1 MKDYIKN
8 TPSGEIILFI
18 KVITNSTKNT
28 LSASVVEY
36 LDQEYIKFYT
46 NKKPINGIVNKFL
59 INVLSKKFKVN
70 KSSIKIISGETSSY
84 KKILIKSIDY
94 DKIKIRDLL
103 TDPI

>member
-1 MKDYIKN
+1 MKHYINN
-8 TPSGEIILFI
+8 TPAGEIILFI

-28 LSASVVEY
+28 LSSCIIEY
-36 LDQEYIKFYT
+36 IDQEYIKFYT

-59 INVLSKKFKVN
+59 IDVLSKKFKVN
-70 KSSIKIISGETSSY
+70 KSSIKIISGEMSSY